1 MSKFKPYDSISFL
14 NSYRGDFFQGEW
26 PTVPEM
32 FDISVSRFPE
42 RACFTDFEGENGAK
56 RSWTYTESLEVIKK
70 ISSWLLEN
78 GVSHGDRVA
87 VSGKNSPEWAM
98 VYLAA
103 LYAGAVIC
111 PIDFAL
117 HTEEIENLLDRAEPK
132 FLFIDDEKY
141 SFFAEKKTSYGVYS
155 LNPKQKET
163 YVLGLDFPQ
172 ETVEPKEPCLL
183 SETAAI
189 LFTSGTT
196 GIPKGVMLS
205 HKNLVSDVYIAQT
218 NMKISEADVFYAL
231 LPIHHAY
238 TMLAVFLEAISVG
251 AEIVFARSMAV
262 SKMMRELKEGKITML
277 LGVPML
283 FNKLAAG
290 IIKGIKAKGAFVY
303 GILKFLMGFSYFCKK
318 TFGFTP
324 CKKLFHSVL
333 DKASIATIRIAICGG
348 GPLAKKI
355 FKFYNQLGIN
365 FVQGYG
371 LTETS
376 PIVTLNPIEHFKIE
390 SVGRY
395 FAEYMEMKID
405 SPNEEGI
412 GEIFIKGPMVMQGY
426 YKMPEETREVLSDDG
441 WLRTGDLGWIDKED
455 YVMLSGRSKNMI
467 VTEGGKNVYPEEIED
482 SFQLETDI
490 QQITVQGYLS
500 DKEMQAESLEA
511 LIYPSDDF
519 FKRIGLERG
528 DKSDSAEKTV
538 YSEISDIVEKI
549 NKRLR
554 PYQKIERIQILDKP
568 LEMTTTLKVKRK
580 YKN

>member
-163 YVLGLDFPQ
+163 YVLGLDFLQ

-218 NMKISEADVFYAL
+218 NMKIFETDVFYAL

-426 YKMPEETREVLSDDG
+426 YKMPEETREVLSEDG

>member
-163 YVLGLDFPQ
+163 YVLGLDFPS

-218 NMKISEADVFYAL
+218 NMKIFETDVFYAL

-283 FNKLAAG
+283 FNKLASG

-318 TFGFTP
+318 AFGFTP

-426 YKMPEETREVLSDDG
+426 YKMPEETREVLSEDG

>member
-56 RSWTYTESLEVIKK
+56 RSWTYTESLEVIKR

-163 YVLGLDFPQ
+163 YVLGLDFPP

-218 NMKISEADVFYAL
+218 NMKIFETDVFYAL

-283 FNKLAAG
+283 FNKLASG

-318 TFGFTP
+318 AFGFTP

-426 YKMPEETREVLSDDG
+426 YRMPEETREVLSEDG

>member
-56 RSWTYTESLEVIKK
+56 RSWTYTESLEVIKR

-163 YVLGLDFPQ
+163 YVLGLDFPP

-218 NMKISEADVFYAL
+218 NMKIFETDVFYAL

-283 FNKLAAG
+283 FNKLASG

-318 TFGFTP
+318 AFGFTP

-426 YKMPEETREVLSDDG
+426 YRMPEETREVLSEDG

-519 FKRIGLERG
+519 FKRIGLDRG

>member
-32 FDISVSRFPE
+32 FNISVSRFPE

-163 YVLGLDFPQ
+163 YVLGLDFPS

-218 NMKISEADVFYAL
+218 NMKIFETDVFYAL

>member
-1 MSKFKPYDSISFL
+1 MSKFKPYDSMSFL

-32 FDISVSRFPE
+32 FNISVSRFPE

-56 RSWTYTESLEVIKK
+56 RCWTYTESLEVIKK

-103 LYAGAVIC
+103 LYAGAIIC

-117 HTEEIENLLDRAEPK
+117 HTEEIGNLLDRAEPK

-155 LNPKQKET
+155 LNPKQNET
-163 YVLGLDFPQ
+163 YVLGLDFPS

-218 NMKISEADVFYAL
+218 NMKIFETDVFYAL

-318 TFGFTP
+318 AFGFTP

-426 YKMPEETREVLSDDG
+426 YKMPEETREVLSEDG

-554 PYQKIERIQILDKP
+554 PYQKIERIHILDKP

>member
-32 FDISVSRFPE
+32 FNISVSRFPE

-426 YKMPEETREVLSDDG
+426 YKMPEETREVLSEDG

>member
-14 NSYRGDFFQGEW
+14 NSYRGEYFQGEW

-32 FDISVSRFPE
+32 FDISVKRFPE
-42 RACFTDFEGENGAK
+42 RSCFTDFEGENGEK
-56 RSWTYTESLEVIKK
+56 RSWTYSESLEIIRK
-70 ISSWLLEN
+70 IASWLLEN
-78 GVSHGDRVA
+78 GVGHGDRIA

-141 SFFAEKKTSYGVYS
+141 PFFAEKKTAYGVYS

-163 YVLGLDFPQ
+163 YVLGLDFPPEAV
-172 ETVEPKEPCLL
+172 ETKEPCIL

-205 HKNLVSDVYIAQT
+205 HKNLVSDTYIAQT
-218 NMKISEADVFYAL
+218 NMRIDETDVFYAL

-251 AEIVFARSMAV
+251 SEIVFARSMAV

-405 SPNEEGI
+405 SPNQEGI
-412 GEIFIKGPMVMQGY
+412 GEICIKGPMVMQGY
-426 YKMPEETREVLSDDG
+426 YKMPEETREVLSEDG
-441 WLRTGDLGWIDKED
+441 WFRTGDLGWIDKED

-519 FKRIGLERG
+519 FKRTGLERG
-528 DKSDSAEKTV
+528 DKSDSAAKTV
-538 YSEISDIVEKI
+538 YSEISGIVEKI

-554 PYQKIERIQILDKP
+554 PYQRIEKIQILDKP

>member
-32 FDISVSRFPE
+32 FNISVSRFPE

-163 YVLGLDFPQ
+163 YVLGLDFPS
-172 ETVEPKEPCLL
+172 ETVVPKEPCLL

-218 NMKISEADVFYAL
+218 NMKIFETDVFYAL

-318 TFGFTP
+318 AFGFTP

-426 YKMPEETREVLSDDG
+426 YKMPEETREVLSEDG

-554 PYQKIERIQILDKP
+554 PYQKIERIHILDKP

>member
-32 FDISVSRFPE
+32 FNISVSRFPE

-163 YVLGLDFPQ
+163 YVLGLDFPP

-426 YKMPEETREVLSDDG
+426 YKMPEETREVLSEDG

>member
-32 FDISVSRFPE
+32 FNISVSRFPE

-163 YVLGLDFPQ
+163 YVLGLDFPL

-218 NMKISEADVFYAL
+218 NMKIFETDVFYAL

-426 YKMPEETREVLSDDG
+426 YKMPEETREVLSEDG

>member
-163 YVLGLDFPQ
+163 YVLGFDFPQ

-218 NMKISEADVFYAL
+218 NMKIFETDVFYAL

-426 YKMPEETREVLSDDG
+426 YKMPEETREVLSEDG

>member
-32 FDISVSRFPE
+32 FNISVSRFPE

>member
-32 FDISVSRFPE
+32 FNISVSRFPE

-141 SFFAEKKTSYGVYS
+141 SFFSEKKTSYGVYS

-218 NMKISEADVFYAL
+218 NMKIFETDVFYAL

-318 TFGFTP
+318 AFGFTP

-426 YKMPEETREVLSDDG
+426 YKMPEETREVLSEDG

>member
-32 FDISVSRFPE
+32 FNISVSRFPE

-98 VYLAA
+98 VYLAV

>member
-56 RSWTYTESLEVIKK
+56 RCWTYTESLEVIKK

-163 YVLGLDFPQ
+163 YVLGLDFPP

-218 NMKISEADVFYAL
+218 NMKIFETDVFYAL

-283 FNKLAAG
+283 FNKLASG

-318 TFGFTP
+318 AFGFTP

-426 YKMPEETREVLSDDG
+426 YRMPEETREVLSEEG

-519 FKRIGLERG
+519 FKRIGLGRG

>member
-32 FDISVSRFPE
+32 FNISVSRFPE

-163 YVLGLDFPQ
+163 YVLGLDFPP

-218 NMKISEADVFYAL
+218 NMKIFETDVFYAL

-283 FNKLAAG
+283 FNKLASG

-318 TFGFTP
+318 AFGFTP

-395 FAEYMEMKID
+395 FAEHMEMKID

-426 YKMPEETREVLSDDG
+426 YKMPEETREVLSEDG

>member
-32 FDISVSRFPE
+32 FNISVSRFPE

-163 YVLGLDFPQ
+163 YVLGLDFPS

-218 NMKISEADVFYAL
+218 NMKIFETDVFYAL

-426 YKMPEETREVLSDDG
+426 YKMPEETREVLSEDG

>member
-32 FDISVSRFPE
+32 FNISVSRFPE

-163 YVLGLDFPQ
+163 YVLGLDFPP

-218 NMKISEADVFYAL
+218 NMKIFETDVFYAL

-318 TFGFTP
+318 AFGFTP

-426 YKMPEETREVLSDDG
+426 YKMPEETREVLSEDG